1 MINSTAIDLL
11 RTLSKEEFSEFEL
24 FINSPFFNTHKP
36 VILCFEFCKK
46 YFDDFDNE
54 EFSKENL
61 FKKIYPG
68 KPYNDTNVRVNL
80 SAVLKLTESYLLY
93 KANSENE
100 FDNYLLL
107 AKDAF
112 KRNLY
117 KFEEKHIKS
126 CEEFLEKKSFLDENY
141 FYDKFSLENTK
152 TQQRK
157 TEDQYQYISS
167 IQVANE
173 NLTRFY
179 FSKLL
184 RNYVLI
190 LNERFTVEI
199 DYDISSVNA
208 VIEMAEKYD
217 FSAYPSI
224 MLYMNLM
231 QMFLTK
237 DMQYYYK
244 AKELFFGESGEM
256 DSNEKFNTYIYFT
269 NFLFKTHI
277 ESLDAEPLKECLEVQ
292 LHQLDAKVFGG
303 KYLSYTLYTNTIN
316 TAVRFHDPKMTE
328 EIIHKY
334 KNFLSPKNR
343 QSFFEYALA
352 SNYYRQ
358 GEFEK
363 AMEIF
368 IKTKPVDI
376 FYDLAIKGTLLRIYY
391 ELSFFENAFSLISTY
406 KHTVKSPLLKASD
419 RVFFSTF
426 VKYFAK
432 LLKIKSG
439 TDSSGADELR
449 HYIEKEPPF
458 TSKAWLLQKVKN
470 LK

>member
-11 RTLSKEEFSEFEL
+11 KTLSKEEFSELGL
-24 FINSPFFNTHKP
+24 FISSPFFNTHKP
-36 VILCFEFCKK
+36 VILCFEFIKK
-46 YFDDFDNE
+46 YFDDFDNPD
-54 EFSKENL
+54 FTKENL

-68 KPYNDTNVRVNL
+68 KTYNDTNVRVNL
-80 SAVLKLTESYLLY
+80 SAILKLAESYLLH
-93 KANSENE
+93 KSNDANE

-112 KRNLY
+112 KRSLY

-126 CEEFLEKKSFLDENY
+126 CEEILDKKAFLDETY

-190 LNERFTVEI
+190 LNEKFTVEI
-199 DYDISSVNA
+199 DYDVSSVNS

-217 FSAYPSI
+217 FSDYPSI

-231 QMFLTK
+231 QMFLTH

-244 AKELFFGESGEM
+244 AKELFFEQGSEM
-256 DSNEKFNTYIYFT
+256 DDNEKFNIYVYLT
-269 NFLFKTHI
+269 NFLFKKHI
-277 ESLDAEPLKECLEVQ
+277 EKLEPEYINECLTVQ
-292 LHQLDAKVFGG
+292 LHQLDAKIFGG
-303 KYLSYTLYTNTIN
+303 KYLSYTLYTNIIN
-316 TAVRFHDPKMTE
+316 TAVRTHDYEVTE

-334 KNFLSPKNR
+334 KDFLSPKNR
-343 QSFFEYALA
+343 QSFYEYALA

-358 GEFEK
+358 GKFTE

-368 IKTKPVDI
+368 IKTKPVDV
-376 FYDLAIKGTLLRIYY
+376 FYDLGIKGTLLRIYY
-391 ELSFFENAFSLISTY
+391 ELSYYENAFSLVSTY
-406 KHTVKSPLLKASD
+406 KHTVKSPLLKPAD
-419 RVFFSTF
+419 RTFFSKF
-426 VKYFAK
+426 VTYYLK

-439 TDSSGADELR
+439 TDKSEAQELK
-449 HYIEKEPPF
+449 HFIEKEPPF
-458 TSKAWLLQKVKN
+458 TSKSWLLQKVKE
-470 LK
+470 LR